1 MTSGSA
7 SVQGNPT
14 ETVGTHSTKPAAG
27 AFFPQMM
34 DGSLLV
40 LGIAGPELT
49 PEEAAL
55 FRKLQPAGYI
65 LFTRNIVTAAQ
76 TRKLTDDLRDLSSET
91 PILAIDQE
99 GGRVT
104 RTKEIAPVAPS
115 APALAAHKDTVKIA
129 EAGAFTG
136 DLLRLLG
143 INLNFAPVLDLDH
156 FPETQNA
163 LRGRCWGR
171 DPQRVIDYAG
181 QWNRWLRKRSVAS
194 CAKHFPACGRAQSDP
209 HHDLPSSPATLEEL
223 LREDVIPYTALMPE
237 LDAIML
243 AHVEFP
249 NIDPDF
255 PASLSPRIIRRFLRD
270 QLGFDRH
277 LVLTDD
283 LDMGAI
289 ANRYGR
295 GHDVKLAIEAGN
307 DLALICHRT
316 DTAEVAAQAI
326 AELPHWMID
335 EAHDRLAR
343 FRRKLHGPL
352 LWSDEKW
359 AKTCDSLATLAAAV
373 PEIETS
379 QATSPVADY

>member
-1 MTSGSA
+1 
-7 SVQGNPT
+7 
-14 ETVGTHSTKPAAG
+14 
-27 AFFPQMM
+27 MM
-34 DGSLLV
+34 DGTLLV

-65 LFTRNIVTAAQ
+65 LFTRNIVTPEQ
-76 TRKLTDDLRDLSSET
+76 TRKLTEDLRDLSSEA
-91 PILAIDQE
+91 PIIAIDQE

-104 RTKEIAPVAPS
+104 RTREIAPATPS
-115 APALAAHKDTVKIA
+115 APALAAFGDPVKIA
-129 EAGAFTG
+129 EAGAFTA

-143 INLNFAPVLDLDH
+143 INLDFAPVLDLDH
-156 FPETQNA
+156 FPGTQNA
-163 LRGRCWGR
+163 LCGRCWGR
-171 DPQRVIDYAG
+171 DPQRVIDHAG

-194 CAKHFPACGRAQSDP
+194 CAKHFPACGRARSDP

-249 NIDPDF
+249 NIDPAF
-255 PASLSPRIIRRFLRD
+255 PASLSPRMIRRFLRD

-289 ANRYGR
+289 TRRYGR
-295 GHDVKLAIEAGN
+295 GQDVKLAIEAGN

-316 DTAEVAAQAI
+316 DTAQAAAAAI
-326 AELPHWMID
+326 AELPHWMTE
-335 EAHDRLAR
+335 EAHERLEK
-343 FRRKLHGPL
+343 FRRKLHPPL
-352 LWSDEKW
+352 AWSEKKW
-359 AKTCDSLATLAAAV
+359 RQTCDSLAKLAAEV
-373 PEIETS
+373 PEI
-379 QATSPVADY
+379 ATHQPNSPVADY

>member
-1 MTSGSA
+1 
-7 SVQGNPT
+7 
-14 ETVGTHSTKPAAG
+14 
-27 AFFPQMM
+27 MM
-34 DGSLLV
+34 DGSLLI
-40 LGIAGPELT
+40 LGIAGTELT
-49 PEEAAL
+49 PAEAAL

-65 LFTRNIVTAAQ
+65 LFTRNIATATQ
-76 TRKLTDDLRDLSSET
+76 TRKLTDDLRELSSEL
-91 PILAIDQE
+91 PIIAIDQE

-104 RTKEIAPVAPS
+104 RTREIAPVAPS
-115 APALAAHKDTVKIA
+115 APALAAFGNMTKSA

-143 INLNFAPVLDLDH
+143 INLNFTPVLDLDH

-171 DPQRVIDYAG
+171 DPQRVIDHAG
-181 QWNRWLRKRSVAS
+181 LWNRWLRKRGVAG
-194 CAKHFPACGRAQSDP
+194 CAKHFPAGGRAQSDP

-249 NIDPDF
+249 NIDPHF
-255 PASLSPRIIRRFLRD
+255 PASLSPRIVRRFLRD
-270 QLGFDRH
+270 QLGFDHH

-289 ANRYGR
+289 ATRYGR
-295 GHDVKLAIEAGN
+295 GPDVKLAIEAGN

-316 DTAEVAAQAI
+316 DTAEVAATAI
-326 AELPHWMID
+326 AGLPHWMVSD
-335 EAHDRLAR
+335 AR
-343 FRRKLHGPL
+343 ERVEKFRRKLHRPPA
-352 LWSDEKW
+352 WSEEKW
-359 AKTCDSLATLAAAV
+359 QSACDAVAKLAAEI
-373 PEIETS
+373 PEHATAQTS
-379 QATSPVADY
+379 SPVADY

>member
-1 MTSGSA
+1 MI
-7 SVQGNPT
+7 
-14 ETVGTHSTKPAAG
+14 
-27 AFFPQMM
+27 

-40 LGIAGPELT
+40 LGLAGPELT
-49 PEEAAL
+49 SEEAAL

-65 LFTRNIVTAAQ
+65 LFSRNIVTAVQ
-76 TRKLTDDLRDLSSET
+76 TRRLTDALRDLSTDT
-91 PILAIDQE
+91 PIIAIDQE

-104 RTKEIAPVAPS
+104 RTKEIATAAPS
-115 APALAAHKDTVKIA
+115 AATLAAAGNLPKIA
-129 EAGAFTG
+129 DAGALTG

-143 INLNFAPVLDLDH
+143 FNLNFAPVLDLDH

-171 DPQRVIDYAG
+171 DPQRVIDYGG

-194 CAKHFPACGRAQSDP
+194 CGKHFPACGRAQSDP

-243 AHVEFP
+243 AHVDFP

-255 PASLSPRIIRRFLRD
+255 PASLSPRIIRKFLRD
-270 QLGFDRH
+270 QLGFDHH

-289 ANRYGR
+289 TRRYGR
-295 GHDVKLAIEAGN
+295 GQDVQLALSAGN

-316 DTAEVAAQAI
+316 DTAELAAQAI
-326 AELPHWMID
+326 AELPNLITD
-335 EAHDRLAR
+335 EARER
-343 FRRKLHGPL
+343 VEKFRRKLHSPL
-352 LWSDEKW
+352 TWSEPKW
-359 AKTCDSLATLAAAV
+359 LTTCTALAQLAAEFPEQDSL
-373 PEIETS
+373 PTS
-379 QATSPVADY
+379 SPVADY

>member
-1 MTSGSA
+1 M
-7 SVQGNPT
+7 
-14 ETVGTHSTKPAAG
+14 
-27 AFFPQMM
+27 
-34 DGSLLV
+34 L
-40 LGIAGPELT
+40 
-49 PEEAAL
+49 
-55 FRKLQPAGYI
+55 
-65 LFTRNIVTAAQ
+65 
-76 TRKLTDDLRDLSSET
+76 
-91 PILAIDQE
+91 
-99 GGRVT
+99 
-104 RTKEIAPVAPS
+104 
-115 APALAAHKDTVKIA
+115 KIA

-143 INLNFAPVLDLDH
+143 FNLDFAPVLDLDH

-181 QWNRWLRKRSVAS
+181 HWNRWLRKRSIAS

-289 ANRYGR
+289 TTRYGR
-295 GHDVKLAIEAGN
+295 GQDVKLAIEAGN

-316 DTAEVAAQAI
+316 DTAEIAARAV
-326 AELPHWMID
+326 AELPHWMTED
-335 EAHDRLAR
+335 AR
-343 FRRKLHGPL
+343 ERVEKFRRKLRGPL
-352 LWSDEKW
+352 AWSDKKW
-359 AKTCDSLATLAAAV
+359 RETCESLAKLAAEV
-373 PEIETS
+373 PEIEVT
-379 QATSPVADY
+379 QASSPVAEY

>member
-1 MTSGSA
+1 
-7 SVQGNPT
+7 
-14 ETVGTHSTKPAAG
+14 
-27 AFFPQMM
+27 MM

-49 PEEAAL
+49 PHEAAL

-65 LFTRNIVTAAQ
+65 LFTRNIVSAEQ
-76 TRKLTDDLRDLSSET
+76 TRKLTDDLRDLSSEM
-91 PILAIDQE
+91 PIIAIDQE

-104 RTKEIAPVAPS
+104 RTKDIAPAAPS
-115 APALAAHKDTVKIA
+115 APALAALGDMGLIA
-129 EAGAFTG
+129 DSAALTG
-136 DLLRLLG
+136 DILRLLG
-143 INLNFAPVLDLDH
+143 FNLNFAPVLDLDH

-181 QWNRWLRKRSVAS
+181 HWNRWLRKRAIAG

-249 NIDPDF
+249 NIDPKF

-289 ANRYGR
+289 TSRYGR
-295 GHDVKLAIEAGN
+295 GQDVKLAIEAGN

-316 DTAEVAAQAI
+316 DTAEIAATAI
-326 AELPHWMID
+326 AGLPHWMTE
-335 EAHDRLAR
+335 EARDRVER
-343 FRRKLHGPL
+343 FRRKLHAPL
-352 LWSDEKW
+352 VWSERKW
-359 AKTCDSLATLAAAV
+359 QETCDALAKLAAEV
-373 PEIETS
+373 PEIETH
-379 QATSPVADY
+379 QASSPVADY

>member
-1 MTSGSA
+1 M
-7 SVQGNPT
+7 ND
-14 ETVGTHSTKPAAG
+14 AA
-27 AFFPQMM
+27 Q
-34 DGSLLV
+34 LI

-49 PEEAAL
+49 PGEAQL
-55 FRKLQPAGYI
+55 FRRLQPAGYI
-65 LFTRNIVTAAQ
+65 LFTRNIIAPEQ

-91 PILAIDQE
+91 PIIAIDQE

-104 RTKEIAPVAPS
+104 RTAGIAPVAPS
-115 APALAAHKDTVKIA
+115 APTLAAAGNRLKIA
-129 EAGAFTG
+129 EAGAFAG

-171 DPQRVIDYAG
+171 DPQRVIDYG
-181 QWNRWLRKRSVAS
+181 GHWNRWLRKRSIAS

-209 HHDLPSSPATLEEL
+209 HHDLPSSPATLEDL

-243 AHVEFP
+243 AHVDFP

-255 PASLSPRIIRRFLRD
+255 PASLSPRIIRRLLRD
-270 QLGFDRH
+270 QLGFDHH

-289 ANRYGR
+289 THRYGR
-295 GHDVKLAIEAGN
+295 GQDVKLAIEAGN

-316 DTAEVAAQAI
+316 DTAEVAVRAI
-326 AELPHWMID
+326 TELPHWMTDDARQRI
-335 EAHDRLAR
+335 ER
-343 FRRKLHGPL
+343 FRKKLHGPL
-352 LWSDEKW
+352 KWSDKKW
-359 AKTCDSLATLAAAV
+359 RDTCESLAKLALEI
-373 PEIETS
+373 PEIDGP
-379 QATSPVADY
+379 QAVSPVLDY

>member
-1 MTSGSA
+1 MI
-7 SVQGNPT
+7 
-14 ETVGTHSTKPAAG
+14 
-27 AFFPQMM
+27 

-40 LGIAGPELT
+40 LGLAGPELT
-49 PEEAAL
+49 SAEAAL

-65 LFTRNIVTAAQ
+65 LFSRNIVTAVQ
-76 TRKLTDDLRDLSSET
+76 TRCLTDALRDLSTDT
-91 PILAIDQE
+91 PIIAIDQE

-104 RTKEIAPVAPS
+104 RTKEIATAAPS
-115 APALAAHKDTVKIA
+115 AATLAAAGNLPKIA
-129 EAGAFTG
+129 DAGALTG

-143 INLNFAPVLDLDH
+143 FNLNFAPVLDLDH

-171 DPQRVIDYAG
+171 DPQRVIDYGG

-194 CAKHFPACGRAQSDP
+194 CGKHFPACGRAQSDP

-243 AHVEFP
+243 AHVDFP

-255 PASLSPRIIRRFLRD
+255 PASLSPRIIRKFLRD
-270 QLGFDRH
+270 QLGFDHH

-289 ANRYGR
+289 TRRYGR
-295 GHDVKLAIEAGN
+295 GQDVQLALTAGN

-316 DTAEVAAQAI
+316 DTAELAAQAI
-326 AELPHWMID
+326 AALPNRITD
-335 EAHDRLAR
+335 EAHERVEK
-343 FRRKLHGPL
+343 FRRKLHSPL
-352 LWSDEKW
+352 TWSEPKW
-359 AKTCDSLATLAAAV
+359 LTTCTALAQLAAEF
-373 PEIETS
+373 PEQDPLPTS
-379 QATSPVADY
+379 SPVADY